1 MAFVL
6 SMKEI
11 ILPLL
16 PLALILVPVPP
27 LIVSSVVM
35 LLLQP
40 IVLIGLRCLLTISM
54 EFYVEDL
61 LIGPSLLLMTW
72 ISIAPLNIPVVA
84 LKLLIL
90 VLLFQSSVEVTIR
103 PAVLFKFIVQF
114 LDGLWLLSGQMGCEG
129 FYSETFDCHFN
140 GYIFWDI
147 RCLGLELYKLLEVFP

>member
-16 PLALILVPVPP
+16 PLALILVLAPP

-40 IVLIGLRCLLTISM
+40 IVLIGLRCLLT
-54 EFYVEDL
+54 
-61 LIGPSLLLMTW
+61 W
-72 ISIAPLNIPVVA
+72 ISIAPLSIPVVA
-84 LKLLIL
+84 LKLLVL

-103 PAVLFKFIVQF
+103 PAVLFKFIV
-114 LDGLWLLSGQMGCEG
+114 
-129 FYSETFDCHFN
+129 
-140 GYIFWDI
+140 
-147 RCLGLELYKLLEVFP
+147 